1 MMYIR
6 SLVVVFTAMLVLAA
20 APAYPADELFD
31 TAAASKHLEQ
41 GISCLKEKDFEAAI
55 REFDAL
61 TAIAPDAEAF
71 YYLGYAYYMKGKK
84 GVGEDRIKS
93 LENFDKA
100 FEIDPN
106 FSPSRYKPPETTAQM
121 TGAPS
126 TTEAPVPPQPPAAD
140 QPGQ

>member
-1 MMYIR
+1 MTYTR
-6 SLVVVFTAMLVLAA
+6 SLFFVLIALLSLAA
-20 APAYPADELFD
+20 APAYSADELFD
-31 TAAASKHLEQ
+31 TATASKHMEQ
-41 GISCLKEKDFEAAI
+41 GISCLKEKNFDAAI

-61 TAIAPDAEAF
+61 AAIAPDADAF
-71 YYLGYAYYMKGKK
+71 YYLGYAYYMKSRK
-84 GVGEDRIKS
+84 GDGEGRIKS